1 MRMTNYYLRSAT
13 LALVVHL
20 LSSTGIT
27 VVDAESACAGET
39 EYEKALPGAT
49 LYYAKTATTFCARL
63 EVQDTTA
70 SWIALGTSGSSGMG
84 GDGAMSVIGIVS
96 TASVKKYDLYNWGVT
111 EMIASKQT
119 LTDVSINKTD
129 AKITMQFDKP
139 LVEVGE
145 ATVDDPANYFL
156 FAKGRMNGGTMGYHA
171 SRGSFKIIDWP
182 LSNKTASP
190 TVYSTPAPTTT
201 ATAAPTNNNTGPCV
215 TDIANAWVQPK
226 FCARTYKSGLQRPR
240 GLHIDQET
248 NEILMVERF
257 GGYGIWDS
265 RARVVRFDESE
276 SGR

>member
-1 MRMTNYYLRSAT
+1 MMMTNYYLRSAT

-27 VVDAESACAGET
+27 VVNAESACAGET
-39 EYEKALPGAT
+39 EYNQGLPGAT

-70 SWIALGTSGSSGMG
+70 DWIALGTSGSSDMG
-84 GDGAMSVIGIVS
+84 GDGAMAVIGMVS
-96 TASVKKYDLYNWGVT
+96 TASAKKYDLYNWGVN
-111 EMIASKQT
+111 EMIASRQT

-156 FAKGRMNGGTMGYHA
+156 YAKGRGATIGYHNKK
-171 SRGSFKIIDWP
+171 GSFKIIDWP

-265 RARVVRFDESE
+265 RARVVRLDESE